1 MSLPSPDLLGVEEAL
16 ARIASSQARVLVI
29 ALPTSRNSSH
39 LRAETG
45 APQRI
50 AGALV
55 RDEGNAYAEN
65 GADLGDR
72 SNVEYIGALALEC
85 DDEFERIRRVAE
97 AVFRTERMPLFL
109 GGDHSVTY
117 PIVAG
122 LHAARG
128 SLPIVHFD
136 AHPDL
141 YDELLGNR
149 LSHASPFARIM
160 ENGLASDLWQYGIRT
175 LNPHQREQVARFGVR
190 CHEMR
195 DHASWPPPTQTGPI
209 YVSVDLDAL
218 DPAFAP
224 GVAHREPGGLS
235 VRQVLDLL
243 VRFRGPVVGADVVEY
258 LPQRDVGDVTA
269 VVAAKLARELAGMML
284 QAGQR

>member
-39 LRAETG
+39 LRAESG

-50 AGALV
+50 ADALV
-55 RDEGNAYAEN
+55 RDEGNPYAEN

-72 SNVEYIGALALEC
+72 RNIEYIGALAGL
-85 DDEFERIRRVAE
+85 R
-97 AVFRTERMPLFL
+97 AV
-109 GGDHSVTY
+109 
-117 PIVAG
+117 
-122 LHAARG
+122 RG

-195 DHASWPPPTQTGPI
+195 DHASWPLPTQP
-209 YVSVDLDAL
+209 
-218 DPAFAP
+218 
-224 GVAHREPGGLS
+224 
-235 VRQVLDLL
+235 
-243 VRFRGPVVGADVVEY
+243 GPVVGADVVEY
-258 LPQRDVGDVTA
+258 LPQRDVGGITA

-284 QAGQR
+284 GAAPR

>member
-1 MSLPSPDLLGVEEAL
+1 MSPVSPDLLGVDDAL
-16 ARIASSQARVLVI
+16 ARIGASPARVLVI

-39 LRAETG
+39 LRAEAG

-72 SNVEYIGALALEC
+72 RNVEYIGALALEC

>member
-1 MSLPSPDLLGVEEAL
+1 VEEAL

-39 LRAETG
+39 LRAEAG

-50 AGALV
+50 ADALV
-55 RDEGNAYAEN
+55 RDEGNPYAEN

-72 SNVEYIGALALEC
+72 RNIEYIGALALEC

-97 AVFRTERMPLFL
+97 AVVRTDRMPIFL

-117 PIVAG
+117 PIIAG
-122 LHAARG
+122 LHAVRG
-128 SLPIVHFD
+128 RLPIVHFD

-160 ENGLASDLWQYGIRT
+160 ANGLASALWQYGIRT
-175 LNPHQREQVARFGVR
+175 LNPHQREQVGRFGVR

-195 DHASWPPPTQTGPI
+195 DHASWPLPMQRGPL
-209 YVSVDLDAL
+209 YVSIDLDAL

-224 GVAHREPGGLS
+224 GVAHQEPGGLS
-235 VRQVLDLL
+235 VRQLLDLL
-243 VRFRGPVVGADVVEY
+243 ARLPGPVVGADVVEY
-258 LPQRDVGDVTA
+258 LPQRDVGGITA
-269 VVAAKLARELAGMML
+269 LVAAKLARELAGMML
-284 QAGQR
+284 GAAPR

>member
-1 MSLPSPDLLGVEEAL
+1 MSLSSPELLGVEEAL

-39 LRAETG
+39 LRAEAG

-50 AGALV
+50 ADALV
-55 RDEGNAYAEN
+55 RDEGNPYAEN

-72 SNVEYIGALALEC
+72 RNIEYIGALALEC

-97 AVFRTERMPLFL
+97 AVVRTDRMPIFL

-117 PIVAG
+117 PIIAG
-122 LHAARG
+122 LHAVRG
-128 SLPIVHFD
+128 RLPIVHFD

-175 LNPHQREQVARFGVR
+175 LNPHQREQVGRFGVR

-195 DHASWPPPTQTGPI
+195 DHASWPLPMQRGPL
-209 YVSVDLDAL
+209 YVSIDLDAL

-224 GVAHREPGGLS
+224 GVAHQEPGGLS

-243 VRFRGPVVGADVVEY
+243 ARLPGPVVGADVVEY
-258 LPQRDVGDVTA
+258 LPQRDVGGITA
-269 VVAAKLARELAGMML
+269 AVAAKLARELAGMML
-284 QAGQR
+284 GAAPR

>member
-1 MSLPSPDLLGVEEAL
+1 MSSVSPDLVGVEDAL
-16 ARIASSQARVLVI
+16 ARIAASPARVLVI
-29 ALPTSRNSSH
+29 ALPTSRNASH
-39 LRAETG
+39 LRAEPG

-50 AGALV
+50 AGALL
-55 RDEGNAYAEN
+55 RDEGNPYAEN
-65 GADLGDR
+65 GADIADR
-72 SNVEYIGALALEC
+72 RNLEYIGALALEC

-97 AVFRTERMPLFL
+97 AVVRADRLPLFL

-117 PIVAG
+117 PILAG
-122 LHAARG
+122 LHAVRG

-141 YDELLGNR
+141 YDELQGNR

-160 ENGLASDLWQYGIRT
+160 EDGLASGLWQYGIRT

-195 DHASWPPPTQTGPI
+195 DHASWPLPTQPGPL
-209 YVSVDLDAL
+209 YVSIDLDAL

-224 GVAHREPGGLS
+224 GVAHQEPGGLS
-235 VRQVLDLL
+235 VRQLLDLL
-243 VRFRGPVVGADVVEY
+243 ARLPGPVIGADVVEY
-258 LPQRDVGDVTA
+258 LPQRDVGDITA
-269 VVAAKLARELAGMML
+269 VVAAKLARELAAMML
-284 QAGQR
+284 ATTPS

>member
-1 MSLPSPDLLGVEEAL
+1 MSLSSPDLLGVEEAL

-39 LRAETG
+39 LRAEAG

-50 AGALV
+50 ADALV
-55 RDEGNAYAEN
+55 RDEGNPYAEN
-65 GADLGDR
+65 GADLGDHR
-72 SNVEYIGALALEC
+72 NIEYIGALALEC

-97 AVFRTERMPLFL
+97 AVVRADRMPIFL

-117 PIVAG
+117 PIIAG
-122 LHAARG
+122 LHAVRG
-128 SLPIVHFD
+128 RLPIVHFD

-160 ENGLASDLWQYGIRT
+160 ENGLASDLWQYGIRI
-175 LNPHQREQVARFGVR
+175 LNPHQRAQVARFGVR

-195 DHASWPPPTQTGPI
+195 DHASWPLPTQP
-209 YVSVDLDAL
+209 
-218 DPAFAP
+218 
-224 GVAHREPGGLS
+224 
-235 VRQVLDLL
+235 
-243 VRFRGPVVGADVVEY
+243 GPVVGADVVEY
-258 LPQRDVGDVTA
+258 LPQRDVGGITA

-284 QAGQR
+284 GAAPR